1 MFDFLNKYFKVYLWC
16 YFVDKVLD
24 INMFSLILI
33 LIVFNIKF
41 QCQYFYYNFIV
52 LVVIKEYFVFF
63 YLLKIFFGKFFYCLY
78 ILLNSLLKILFQVKN
93 FVYVK
98 FIVIMFKRVRSVY
111 SFNLIYKE
119 FEYFDNEFVFFL
131 KKIN

>member
-1 MFDFLNKYFKVYLWC
+1 
-16 YFVDKVLD
+16 
-24 INMFSLILI
+24 MFSLILI
-33 LIVFNIKF
+33 LIVFSIKF
-41 QCQYFYYNFIV
+41 QCQFFYYNFIV

>member
-52 LVVIKEYFVFF
+52 LVVIKEYFRFVFV
-63 YLLKIFFGKFFYCLY
+63 YLLKIFFGKIY
-78 ILLNSLLKILFQVKN
+78 IFLL
-93 FVYVK
+93 FVY
-98 FIVIMFKRVRSVY
+98 FIKQFIENFILGKRS
-111 SFNLIYKE
+111 K
-119 FEYFDNEFVFFL
+119 
-131 KKIN
+131 

>member
-33 LIVFNIKF
+33 LIVFSIKF

-52 LVVIKEYFVFF
+52 LVVIKKYFVFF